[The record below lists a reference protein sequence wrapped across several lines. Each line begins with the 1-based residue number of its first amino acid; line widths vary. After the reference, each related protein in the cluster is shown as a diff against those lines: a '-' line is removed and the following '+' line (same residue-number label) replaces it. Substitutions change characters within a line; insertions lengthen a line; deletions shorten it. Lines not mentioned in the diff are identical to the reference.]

1 MRQVDPGS
9 REPGFPVDTGSELG
23 YADHM
28 NGKEIV
34 YAPVRVGRTLFRK
47 LRDKMKDDVELPP
60 RLKVAHGAVGVLI
73 GLAIVNVPML
83 FVSITLGNYWTLVTN
98 LFVIV
103 TAPIAYIVT
112 EERTKEYLEQHRD

>member
-1 MRQVDPGS
+1 
-9 REPGFPVDTGSELG
+9 
-23 YADHM
+23 M

-34 YAPVRVGRTLFRK
+34 YAPVRVGRVLFRK
-47 LRDKMKDDVELPP
+47 LASKMKDEVELPP
-60 RLKVAHGAVGVLI
+60 RLKVAHMAVGILI

-83 FVSITLGNYWTLVTN
+83 FVSIALGNYWTLVTN

-103 TAPIAYIVT
+103 TAPIAYVVT

>member
-9 REPGFPVDTGSELG
+9 KEPGFPVDTGSELG

-34 YAPVRVGRTLFRK
+34 YAPVRVGRVLFRK
-47 LRDKMKDDVELPP
+47 LASKMKDEVELPP
-60 RLKVAHGAVGVLI
+60 RLKVAHMAVGILI

-83 FVSITLGNYWTLVTN
+83 FISIVLGNYWTLLAH
-98 LFVIV
+98 LFPVAA
-103 TAPIAYIVT
+103 APIAYIVT